1 MAVKL
6 PRKLVLEVREAIY
19 KRADE
24 FGYAYRNRLEN
35 GRFMNSLITDPNIGG
50 KLAEFMP
57 RDTIRTYIKDGVLN
71 RYSKDI
77 IKKSLSDVGSVGI
90 VKRVYNEES
99 VEISSRR
106 PITICANKERIFII
120 SAGTVAK
127 WETALRKAIETASN
141 LPNEDNKQ
149 IKICLQLASLSSS
162 TSKGDKALITKGLS
176 FIGADVSFCS

>member
-6 PRKLVLEVREAIY
+6 PPKLVLEVREAIY

-35 GRFMNSLITDPNIGG
+35 GRFMNSLITDPSIGG
-50 KLAEFMP
+50 KLAEYMS

-71 RYSKDI
+71 RYTKEI
-77 IKKSLSDVGSVGI
+77 IKKSLSDVSSVGI
-90 VKRVYNEES
+90 VKKVYDEES

-120 SAGTVAK
+120 SSGTVAK
-127 WETALRKAIETASN
+127 WETALRKAIGFI
-141 LPNEDNKQ
+141 PNVISPTINKTGSFVPRTPIRQ
-149 IKICLQLASLSSS
+149 E
-162 TSKGDKALITKGLS
+162 KARFHIIS
-176 FIGADVSFCS
+176 FQFFKFTYII